1 MSDLFEFSQEP
12 SESDKLPKE
21 TWKVLIVD
29 DEASIHDVTIS
40 ALKSVLVEGRHLELI
55 SAMSATEAKE
65 RLCENDDIALA
76 LIDVVMETRTAG
88 LDLVDYIRQE
98 LDNHLMRLVI
108 RTGQPGEVPE
118 RDIIDEYDIN
128 DYKEKTELT
137 VDKLYTVIRSCI
149 RQHIQLV
156 ELESKYE
163 DVYKQMTTH
172 PLSRL
177 PNRLRLNE
185 RLDSEG
191 QKHLVLIN
199 IDSFSMINETQG
211 FEIGDELLVQMGAC
225 LQGMYGDE
233 KEVFHLESD
242 TFAILCTTACINED
256 KLFAIQTEVSKMT
269 FLLGGIENRLSVTM
283 GLVVHEVGNLI
294 QKAERALKEA
304 RRLGRNRVGKYS
316 KNSEMIQTIHHNSI
330 WTKRVRE
337 ALENDCILTYYQP
350 IFSIDTGE
358 IMKYETLVRMAYEG
372 EVVSPFQFLQAA
384 KNSGQL
390 YDIFKI
396 MFKNACK
403 KTKEFSGQFTVNMT
417 DQDLQEPE
425 LMEFIE
431 KTIAEYEVD
440 PRQLGIEILEEKSI
454 MNNELIKER
463 LFALADRGV
472 SIIIDDFGAECS
484 NFGQIVNLP
493 ISVLKIDGSFIK
505 DLPENPKHRII
516 TETIVEFAKKMKV
529 SVVAEFVHSE
539 EVMEMVRNMHITYA
553 QGFYLAEPSAD
564 IIKTQK
570 TELKRVIL

>member
-1 MSDLFEFSQEP
+1 MSDLFEFSENP
-12 SESDKLPKE
+12 NKSDELPLK

-29 DEASIHDVTIS
+29 DEVSIHDVTIS
-40 ALKSVLVEGRHLELI
+40 ALKSVMVEGRRLELI
-55 SAMSATEAKE
+55 SAMNATEAKQKLE
-65 RLCENDDIALA
+65 ENDDIALA

-88 LDLVDYIRQE
+88 LDLVNYIRQE
-98 LDNHLMRLVI
+98 LDDHLMRLVV
-108 RTGQPGEVPE
+108 RTGQPDEVPE
-118 RDIIDEYDIN
+118 RYIIDQYDIN

-137 VDKLYTVIRSCI
+137 VDKLYTVIRSSI
-149 RQHIQLV
+149 KQHMQLV

-177 PNRLRLNE
+177 PNRLKLNE
-185 RLDSEG
+185 ILDSEG

-199 IDSFSMINETQG
+199 IDGFSMINETQG

-233 KEVFHLESD
+233 MEVFHLESD
-242 TFAILCTTACINED
+242 TFAILCTTECINED
-256 KLFAIQTEVSKMT
+256 KLFAIQTEVNKMT

-283 GLVVHEVGNLI
+283 GLVVHEIGNLI
-294 QKAERALKEA
+294 QKAELALKEA
-304 RRLGRNRVGKYS
+304 RRFGPNRVGKYS
-316 KNSEMIQTIHHNSI
+316 KDIEIIQTIHHNSM

-337 ALENDCILTYYQP
+337 ALENDWILTYYQP
-350 IFSIDTGE
+350 IFSIETGE
-358 IMKYETLVRMAYEG
+358 IMKYETLVRMAYDG
-372 EVVSPFQFLQAA
+372 EIVSPFKFLQAA

-403 KTKEFSGQFTVNMT
+403 KTKEFSGQFTINMT
-417 DQDLQEPE
+417 DQDLQEPK
-425 LMEFIE
+425 LMGFIE
-431 KTIAEYEVD
+431 KTIAEHEVD

-463 LFALADRGV
+463 LFTLADKGI

-493 ISVLKIDGSFIK
+493 ISVLKIDGIFIK

-516 TETIVEFAKKMKV
+516 TEAIVEFAKKMEV
-529 SVVAEFVHSE
+529 PVVAEFVHSE
-539 EVMEMVRNMHITYA
+539 EVMEVISNMGIAYA

-564 IIKTQK
+564 IIKS
-570 TELKRVIL
+570 

>member
-1 MSDLFEFSQEP
+1 MSDLFEFSENP
-12 SESDKLPKE
+12 NKSDELPLK

-29 DEASIHDVTIS
+29 DEVSIHDVTIS
-40 ALKSVLVEGRHLELI
+40 ALKSVMVEGRRLELI
-55 SAMSATEAKE
+55 SAMNATEAKQKLE
-65 RLCENDDIALA
+65 ENDDIALA

-88 LDLVDYIRQE
+88 LDLVNYIRQE
-98 LDNHLMRLVI
+98 LDDHLMRLVV
-108 RTGQPGEVPE
+108 RTGQPDEVPE
-118 RDIIDEYDIN
+118 RYIIDQYDIN

-137 VDKLYTVIRSCI
+137 VDKLYTVIRSSI
-149 RQHIQLV
+149 KQHMQLV

-177 PNRLRLNE
+177 PNRLKLNE
-185 RLDSEG
+185 ILDSEG
-191 QKHLVLIN
+191 PKHLVLIN
-199 IDSFSMINETQG
+199 IDGFSMINETQG

-233 KEVFHLESD
+233 MEVFHLESD
-242 TFAILCTTACINED
+242 TFAILCTTECINED
-256 KLFAIQTEVSKMT
+256 KLFAIQTEVNKMT

-283 GLVVHEVGNLI
+283 GLVVHEIGNLI
-294 QKAERALKEA
+294 QKAELALKEA
-304 RRLGRNRVGKYS
+304 RRFGPNRVGKYS
-316 KNSEMIQTIHHNSI
+316 KDIEIIQTIHHNSM

-337 ALENDCILTYYQP
+337 ALENDWILTYYQP
-350 IFSIDTGE
+350 IFSIETGE
-358 IMKYETLVRMAYEG
+358 IMKYETLVRMAYDG
-372 EVVSPFQFLQAA
+372 EIVSPFKFLQAA

-403 KTKEFSGQFTVNMT
+403 KTKEFSGQFTINMT
-417 DQDLQEPE
+417 DQDLQEPK

-431 KTIAEYEVD
+431 KTIAEHEVD

-463 LFALADRGV
+463 LFSLAEKGI

-493 ISVLKIDGSFIK
+493 ISVLKIDGIFIK

-516 TETIVEFAKKMKV
+516 TEAIVEFAKKMEV
-529 SVVAEFVHSE
+529 PVVAEFVHSE
-539 EVMEMVRNMHITYA
+539 EVMEVISNMGIAYA

-564 IIKTQK
+564 IIKS
-570 TELKRVIL
+570 

>member
-1 MSDLFEFSQEP
+1 MSDLFEFSENP
-12 SESDKLPKE
+12 NKSDELPLK

-29 DEASIHDVTIS
+29 DEVSIHDVTIS
-40 ALKSVLVEGRHLELI
+40 ALKSVMVEGRRLELI
-55 SAMSATEAKE
+55 SAMNATEAKQKLE
-65 RLCENDDIALA
+65 ENDDIALA

-88 LDLVDYIRQE
+88 LDLVNYIRQE
-98 LDNHLMRLVI
+98 LDDHLMRLVV
-108 RTGQPGEVPE
+108 RTGQPDEVPE
-118 RDIIDEYDIN
+118 RYIIDQYDIN

-137 VDKLYTVIRSCI
+137 VDKLYTVIRSSI
-149 RQHIQLV
+149 KQHMQLV

-177 PNRLRLNE
+177 PNRLKLNE
-185 RLDSEG
+185 ILDSEG

-199 IDSFSMINETQG
+199 IDGFSMINETQG

-233 KEVFHLESD
+233 MEVFHLESD
-242 TFAILCTTACINED
+242 TFAILCTTECINED
-256 KLFAIQTEVSKMT
+256 KLFAIQTEVNKMT

-283 GLVVHEVGNLI
+283 GLVVHEIGNLI
-294 QKAERALKEA
+294 QKAELALKEA
-304 RRLGRNRVGKYS
+304 RRFGPNRVGKYS
-316 KNSEMIQTIHHNSI
+316 KDIEIIQTIHHNSM

-337 ALENDCILTYYQP
+337 ALENDWILTYYQP
-350 IFSIDTGE
+350 IFSIETGE
-358 IMKYETLVRMAYEG
+358 IMKYETLVRMAYDG
-372 EVVSPFQFLQAA
+372 EIVSPFKFLQAA

-403 KTKEFSGQFTVNMT
+403 KTKEFSGQFTINMT
-417 DQDLQEPE
+417 DQDLQEPK

-431 KTIAEYEVD
+431 KTIAEHEVD

-463 LFALADRGV
+463 LFTLADKGI

-493 ISVLKIDGSFIK
+493 ISVLKIDGIFIK

-516 TETIVEFAKKMKV
+516 TEAIVEFAKKMEV
-529 SVVAEFVHSE
+529 PVVAEFVHSE
-539 EVMEMVRNMHITYA
+539 EVMEVISNMGIAYA

-564 IIKTQK
+564 IIKS
-570 TELKRVIL
+570 

>member
-1 MSDLFEFSQEP
+1 MSDLFEFSENP
-12 SESDKLPKE
+12 NKSDELPLK

-29 DEASIHDVTIS
+29 DEVSIHDVTIS
-40 ALKSVLVEGRHLELI
+40 ALKSVMVEGRRLELI
-55 SAMSATEAKE
+55 SAMNATEAKQKLE
-65 RLCENDDIALA
+65 ENDDIALA

-88 LDLVDYIRQE
+88 LDLVNYIRQE
-98 LDNHLMRLVI
+98 LDDHLMRLVV
-108 RTGQPGEVPE
+108 RTGQPDEVPE
-118 RDIIDEYDIN
+118 RYIIDQYDIN

-137 VDKLYTVIRSCI
+137 VDKLYTVIRSSI
-149 RQHIQLV
+149 KQHMQLV

-177 PNRLRLNE
+177 PNRLKLNE
-185 RLDSEG
+185 ILDSEG
-191 QKHLVLIN
+191 PKHLVLIN
-199 IDSFSMINETQG
+199 IDGFSMINETQG

-233 KEVFHLESD
+233 MEVFHLESD
-242 TFAILCTTACINED
+242 TFAILCTTECINED
-256 KLFAIQTEVSKMT
+256 KLFAIQTEVNKMT

-283 GLVVHEVGNLI
+283 GLVVHEIGNLI
-294 QKAERALKEA
+294 QKAELALKEA
-304 RRLGRNRVGKYS
+304 RRFGPNRVGKYS
-316 KNSEMIQTIHHNSI
+316 KDIEIIQTIHHNSM

-337 ALENDCILTYYQP
+337 ALENDWILTYYQP
-350 IFSIDTGE
+350 IFSIETGE
-358 IMKYETLVRMAYEG
+358 IMKYETLVRMAYDG
-372 EVVSPFQFLQAA
+372 EIVSPFKFLQAA

-403 KTKEFSGQFTVNMT
+403 KTKEFSGQFTINMT
-417 DQDLQEPE
+417 DQDLQEPK

-431 KTIAEYEVD
+431 KTIAEQEVD

-463 LFALADRGV
+463 LFSLAEKGI

-493 ISVLKIDGSFIK
+493 ISVLKIDGIFIK

-516 TETIVEFAKKMKV
+516 TEAIVEFAKKMEV
-529 SVVAEFVHSE
+529 PVVAEFVHSE
-539 EVMEMVRNMHITYA
+539 EVMEVISNMGIAYA

-564 IIKTQK
+564 IIKS
-570 TELKRVIL
+570 